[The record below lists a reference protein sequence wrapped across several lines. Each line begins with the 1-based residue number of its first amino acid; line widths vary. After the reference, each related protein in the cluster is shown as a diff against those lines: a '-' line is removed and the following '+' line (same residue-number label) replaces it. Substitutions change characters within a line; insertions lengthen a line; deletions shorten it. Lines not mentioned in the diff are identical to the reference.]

1 MQAFKDF
8 LLGHI
13 CLQKRL
19 RKDTFFLGEVPISI
33 HVSAAHTK
41 DRLDSPSEVQ
51 VGQLENFAKSMQ
63 NTVQALGNQ
72 VHDHAHMMK
81 HMQEELESAWKVKQ
95 KTIEMEAERSRK
107 EWQDFRTDN
116 KRHFERIK
124 DAFGLL
130 NEAQSR
136 TSKQVM
142 NIAGEVGALTR
153 LKESVVHNG
162 QVISEVRQAYVEVR
176 YLHGQGA

>member
-1 MQAFKDF
+1 
-8 LLGHI
+8 
-13 CLQKRL
+13 
-19 RKDTFFLGEVPISI
+19 
-33 HVSAAHTK
+33 
-41 DRLDSPSEVQ
+41 
-51 VGQLENFAKSMQ
+51 
-63 NTVQALGNQ
+63 
-72 VHDHAHMMK
+72 
-81 HMQEELESAWKVKQ
+81 
-95 KTIEMEAERSRK
+95 MEAERSRK

-142 NIAGEVGALTR
+142 NVAGEVGALTR

-162 QVISEVRQAYVEVR
+162 QVISEVRQAYVEILPKLQDMYVLER
-176 YLHGQGA
+176 KREAIAAVHRLGCVDTPRM